1 MDLQNDKLKDNNPP
15 LSQLW
20 TGAVDT
26 DSAHQC
32 LMLIQTSY
40 ISGFA
45 HIQSFKGESS
55 QSHTAEIYLANW
67 ESDIHTAYYVN
78 TSGLE
83 RQKDLRNKVL
93 KLKLTLSFG
102 PSVFCFR

>member
-1 MDLQNDKLKDNNPP
+1 
-15 LSQLW
+15 
-20 TGAVDT
+20 
-26 DSAHQC
+26 
-32 LMLIQTSY
+32 MLIQTSY
-40 ISGFA
+40 ISGFT

-67 ESDIHTAYYVN
+67 EADIHTAYYVN

-93 KLKLTLSFG
+93 KLKLLHCPLDPLFSASDKG
-102 PSVFCFR
+102 HL